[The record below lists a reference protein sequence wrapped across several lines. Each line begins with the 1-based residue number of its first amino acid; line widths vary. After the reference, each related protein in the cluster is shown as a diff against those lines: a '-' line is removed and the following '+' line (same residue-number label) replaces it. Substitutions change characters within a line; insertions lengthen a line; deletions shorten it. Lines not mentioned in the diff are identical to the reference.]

1 MGKLLLS
8 AFTDEYAN
16 AFDGQI
22 AAARKFG
29 LGYLELRNADGKSV
43 AQMTRQDILGYREKL
58 EDNGIKVNAIGSP
71 IGKITLDDDLSAHL
85 ETARKIFD
93 HANVLETR
101 YIRMFSFY
109 GPQGIPASRC
119 RQQVLDALGQLVLL
133 ARQFGVI
140 LCHENE
146 ALIYGD
152 TPQRC
157 KELMDHFG
165 GEMKCVFDMGNFVLE
180 GVEPYS
186 AYHLLK
192 DHIQYFHIKDALSAG
207 AVVPPGKGEANIRNI
222 LQEHMSDSANDT
234 VITLEPHL
242 QTFSGLNALA
252 GRKFDNPYKYPDQ
265 ETAFTDAVT
274 KLKEMIDL

>member
-22 AAARKFG
+22 AAARRFG

-43 AQMTRQDILGYREKL
+43 AQMTRQDVLGYHEILK
-58 EDNGIKVNAIGSP
+58 ENGIQVNAIGSP
-71 IGKITLDDDLSAHL
+71 IGKITLDGDLNAHL
-85 ETARKIFD
+85 ETARRIFE
-93 HANVLETR
+93 HANTLGTR
-101 YIRMFSFY
+101 HIRMFSFY
-109 GPQGIPASRC
+109 GPQGVPASQC
-119 RQQVLDALGQLVLL
+119 RLQVLDALEQLILL
-133 ARQFGVI
+133 ARQFDVT

-157 KELMDHFG
+157 KDLLDHFG
-165 GEMKCVFDMGNFVLE
+165 GELKCVFDMGNFVLE
-180 GVEPYS
+180 HVN
-186 AYHLLK
+186 AYDAYLLLK
-192 DHIQYFHIKDALSAG
+192 EHIQYFHIKDALSAG
-207 AVVPPGKGEANIRNI
+207 AVVPPGKGEANIRKI
-222 LQEHMSDSANDT
+222 LLEHMSTSTADT

-252 GRKFDNPYKYPDQ
+252 GRKFDNPYKYPDS
-265 ETAFTDAVT
+265 ETAFADAVT
-274 KLKEMIDL
+274 KLKEMIDP